1 RGWDAGSSVAVAGH
15 WDLPGAEELDPLGA
29 DLPPGQMPTH
39 EGAHVQL
46 GVSLLQPADN
56 PPEGEAVDIAEEVFD
71 DAVLEVGAPSS
82 QRRGKAAEQV
92 GECSM
97 GCPAGQ
103 RPHLV
108 PDGSQRLPCR
118 VGVDRGLPA
127 MTSDPA
133 ALDAPPEEIEPGI
146 YVRDRRLLDRQAQPY
161 RCEHCGDFVPDAFA
175 ILAVARTGAAEFVR
189 VADQLHLRAP
199 APWRLRC

>member
-1 RGWDAGSSVAVAGH
+1 
-15 WDLPGAEELDPLGA
+15 
-29 DLPPGQMPTH
+29 
-39 EGAHVQL
+39 
-46 GVSLLQPADN
+46 
-56 PPEGEAVDIAEEVFD
+56 
-71 DAVLEVGAPSS
+71 
-82 QRRGKAAEQV
+82 
-92 GECSM
+92 M

-146 YVRDRRLLDRQAQPY
+146 YVRDRRLLNRQAQPY
-161 RCEHCGDFVPDAFA
+161 RCEHCGDFVPERFG
-175 ILAVARTGAAEFVR
+175 ILAGAADEDDEVVR
-189 VADQLHLRAP
+189 VADQLHRRAPGAMMLRAGP
-199 APWRLRC
+199 LRSARVPLAS